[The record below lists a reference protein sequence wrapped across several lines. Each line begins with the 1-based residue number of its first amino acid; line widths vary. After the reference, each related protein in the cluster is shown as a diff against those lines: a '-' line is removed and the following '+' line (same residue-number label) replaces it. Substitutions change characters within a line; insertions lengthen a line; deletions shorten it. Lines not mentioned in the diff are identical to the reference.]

1 MDIIQDKD
9 TSEFININISTQS
22 LNELSK
28 FINQLNDKIIIKKA
42 NAVLDIDGDN
52 IVKVSPYKISN

>member
-28 FINQLNDKIIIKKA
+28 FINQLNDKLIIKKA